1 MVDAFSR
8 ALANNIS
15 QAVEDI
21 ESDIME
27 TVQKQLDKKLGHINN
42 FRLQQSSKLQN
53 PKKDKFG
60 AVNKPGS
67 FEAQIGQ
74 FQNQISSQKSGT
86 GPEKPEA
93 ETQQT
98 NQSNVP

>member
-42 FRLQQSSKLQN
+42 FRLQQSSKL
-53 PKKDKFG
+53 
-60 AVNKPGS
+60 
-67 FEAQIGQ
+67 
-74 FQNQISSQKSGT
+74 
-86 GPEKPEA
+86 
-93 ETQQT
+93 
-98 NQSNVP
+98 